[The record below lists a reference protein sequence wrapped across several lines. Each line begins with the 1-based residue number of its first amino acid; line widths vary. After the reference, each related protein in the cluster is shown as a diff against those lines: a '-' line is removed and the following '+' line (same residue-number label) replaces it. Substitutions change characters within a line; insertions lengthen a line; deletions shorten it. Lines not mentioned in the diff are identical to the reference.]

1 MSAVPVTVFTDYICP
16 FCYVG
21 DRRLRNVAAT
31 EPLAVDWRFI
41 EIHPDNPPEGRPVEA
56 LGYPPA
62 RWRMMMDN
70 LRRMAEDEGLAIA
83 ERTFTTNSR
92 RALLL
97 AEAVRA
103 LEPERFDALDEALF
117 AAFFGARRNIAD
129 PEVLADVAAGAGVA
143 AATVAAAQTDPQ
155 FAERLRENHRI
166 AARLGVSG
174 TPTFIIGG
182 RTLAGAVPTATLA
195 DAVRAGRAL
204 AAGSG

>member
-1 MSAVPVTVFTDYICP
+1 MSAVPVSVFTDYICP

-21 DRRLRNVAAT
+21 DRRLRAVAAAQ
-31 EPLAVDWRFI
+31 PLEIDWRFI

-62 RWRMMMDN
+62 QWRLMMDD
-70 LRRMAEDEGLAIA
+70 LRRMAEAEGLAIA

-103 LEPERFDALDEALF
+103 LEPQRFDALDEALF
-117 AAFFGARRNIAD
+117 RAFFAERRNIAD
-129 PEVLADVAAGAGVA
+129 PAVLDEVARGAGVGAATVRAAGA
-143 AATVAAAQTDPQ
+143 DPR
-155 FAERLRENHRI
+155 FAGRLRDNHRL

-174 TPTFIIGG
+174 TPTFVVGA
-182 RTLAGAVPTATLA
+182 RTLAGAVPAATLA
-195 DAVRAGRAL
+195 AAVREARAGGGR
-204 AAGSG
+204 